1 MVAVLLALFAAA
13 SPPPCPA
20 GAPPSALV
28 PVGEQLRFRLDVLG
42 AEVGTFDATA
52 EPSGASSGGRKAALE
67 LRARAKTNAFV
78 STNLGEYQAFATA
91 LLAPDLT
98 PLHYKEEIDE
108 GQTHKAA
115 DVDFPPRSGRLPVEA
130 TLNGNPDPLQLD
142 AGSPAR
148 DMLSTLYVVRAQPL
162 AKQVCFDVYAARK
175 VWRVEGR
182 MAGREEI
189 ETPLGKFASL
199 RFDGAATRLDDAT
212 VHRPV
217 HIWVTDDARRLP
229 LVAMGEVKGK
239 TFRAQLVEAIGPGV
253 ARRAPKQQQEQRG
266 TPRVGAAIGR

>member
-1 MVAVLLALFAAA
+1 MIAALLALLAAA
-13 SPPPCPA
+13 SPPPCPS
-20 GAPPSALV
+20 GSQPTALV

-42 AEVGTFDATA
+42 AEVGTFDAAA
-52 EPSGASSGGRKAALE
+52 EPTATTSGGRKAALE
-67 LRARAKTNAFV
+67 LRGRAKTNAFV

-91 LLAPDLT
+91 LLAPDLST
-98 PLHYKEEIDE
+98 LHYKEEIDE

-115 DVDFPPRSGRLPVEA
+115 DVDFPPRSGHLPAEA
-130 TLNGNPDPLQLD
+130 TLNGNPDPLELV
-142 AGSPAR
+142 AASPAR
-148 DMLSTLYVVRAQPL
+148 DMLSTLYVVRAQQL
-162 AKQVCFDVYAARK
+162 AKPVCFDVYAGRK
-175 VWRVEGR
+175 VWRVAGQ

-199 RFDGAATRLDDAT
+199 RFDGEATRLDDPT
-212 VHRPV
+212 VQRPM

-239 TFRAQLVEAIGPGV
+239 TFRAQLVEATGAGV
-253 ARRAPKQQQEQRG
+253 ARRAPKREQEQRG

>member
-1 MVAVLLALFAAA
+1 MVAALVALLAAA

-20 GAPPSALV
+20 GAQLSALV
-28 PVGEQLRFRLDVLG
+28 PPGEQLRFRLDVLG
-42 AEVGTFDATA
+42 AEVGTFDTTA
-52 EPSGASSGGRKAALE
+52 EPTGATTGGRKAALE
-67 LRARAKTNAFV
+67 IRGRAKTNAFV

-91 LLAPDLT
+91 LLGPDLT

-115 DVDFPPRSGRLPVEA
+115 DVDFPPRSGHLPADA

-142 AGSPAR
+142 ASSPAR

-162 AKQVCFDVYAARK
+162 AKPVCFDVYAARK
-175 VWRVEGR
+175 TWRVAGR
-182 MAGREEI
+182 MAGREQI

-199 RFDGAATRLDDAT
+199 RFDGEATRIDDAT
-212 VHRPV
+212 VQRAM

-229 LVAMGEVKGK
+229 LVAVGEVKGK
-239 TFRAQLVEAIGPGV
+239 TFRAQLVEATGAGI
-253 ARRAPKQQQEQRG
+253 ARRAPKREQEQRG

>member
-1 MVAVLLALFAAA
+1 MVAALLALFAAA
-13 SPPPCPA
+13 SPPACPA
-20 GAPPSALV
+20 GPPPSALV
-28 PVGEQLRFRLDVLG
+28 PPGEQLRFKLDVLG
-42 AEVGTFDATA
+42 AEVGTFDAMA
-52 EPSGASSGGRKAALE
+52 EATGATSGGRKAALE
-67 LRARAKTNAFV
+67 LRGRAKTNAFV
-78 STNLGEYQAFATA
+78 STNLGEYYAVATA

-115 DVDFPPRSGRLPVEA
+115 DIDFPPRSGHLPAEA

-142 AGSPAR
+142 ARSPAR

-162 AKQVCFDVYAARK
+162 QKPVCFDVYAARK
-175 VWRVEGR
+175 MWRIEGR
-182 MAGREEI
+182 MAGREQI

-212 VHRPV
+212 VQRAV

-239 TFRAQLVEAIGPGV
+239 TFRAQLVEATGAGV